1 MLAAIVKKRKKTDN
15 MNLFENLPENIK
27 AVIRRLKFIDK
38 LYYNRSIYQG
48 EFNFNAEY
56 DFHPYSHYFATLNY
70 LLITCF
76 DALTE
81 HKFLDFGDWIRMKD
95 NQLRDELLAGN
106 SCIESTPIETTTLLY
121 EKYKEIYGVNK
132 SIKTLIFEDFSE
144 ENRMKLFDS
153 FEVAK
158 VTSLK
163 ERPANISGG
172 DYDRIE
178 PIESYEKKFK
188 YFLNIRNK
196 FTHEAF
202 IHAGI
207 DDIGYNHIDNYH
219 MSKGEIK
226 QSVANQTKVDSKTKT
241 HKIISLK
248 GWPLIL
254 REIIGDYILTKY
266 NYDIRL
272 KKDIIKTYS
281 GQYNFNLLWSK
292 SEKILWAEKSDGK
305 LIYLGGSNFNH
316 YEEAINHI
324 DEVVNDAV
332 NQDRILN
339 MYPNSIV
346 SIPFT
351 RLQRIGSLVNII
363 GYVTSKKGNKYPI
376 RFRPEFKQFM
386 FFDKQIEN
394 WRVQLATTNEISEI
408 LEEAKTYIDE
418 NFEK

>member
-1 MLAAIVKKRKKTDN
+1 

-76 DALTE
+76 DALTGDDHIDFGKWLE
-81 HKFLDFGDWIRMKD
+81 KKDNLLRDKFLA
-95 NQLRDELLAGN
+95 EN
-106 SCIESTPIETTTLLY
+106 SFEGMTPLQTATSLHK
-121 EKYKEIYGVNK
+121 KYKEIYGVNK
-132 SIKTLIFEDFSE
+132 SIKTLIFDEFSKE
-144 ENRMKLFDS
+144 IREKLFDS
-153 FEVAK
+153 IELAK
-158 VTSLK
+158 VTNLK
-163 ERPANISGG
+163 ERPANVLGG
-172 DYDRIE
+172 DYDKIE
-178 PIESYEKKFK
+178 PIELHEKKFE

-196 FTHEAF
+196 YTHEAF

-207 DDIGYNHIDNYH
+207 DDIGYNHIDNFF
-219 MSKGEIK
+219 MSNGEIR
-226 QSVANQTKVDSKTKT
+226 QSIANQTKVDHTAKTY
-241 HKIISLK
+241 KIISLK

-254 REIIGDYILTKY
+254 REIVGDYILTKY

-272 KKDIIKTYS
+272 RKDKIKTYS
-281 GQYNFNLLWSK
+281 GQYNFDLLWSK

-305 LIYLGGSNFNH
+305 LIYLGGSTFNSK
-316 YEEAINHI
+316 EEAVNHI
-324 DEVVNDAV
+324 DEVVYDAV

-339 MYPNSIV
+339 MNPNSIV

-394 WRVQLATTNEISEI
+394 WRVQPTTTNEISEI